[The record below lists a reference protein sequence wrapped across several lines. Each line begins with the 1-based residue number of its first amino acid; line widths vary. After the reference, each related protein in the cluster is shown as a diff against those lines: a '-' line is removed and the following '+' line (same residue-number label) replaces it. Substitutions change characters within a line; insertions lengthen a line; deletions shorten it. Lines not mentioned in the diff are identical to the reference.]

1 MGTWKPG
8 EEVAVREKWDGRVWS
23 ATPAV
28 VVEDGSDE
36 RRFFIPAGTSM
47 KYAVDRNGRELRLY
61 VDRWELAD
69 RSFSRSILS
78 FSWPNVRHA
87 VLALWEAD
95 SRFAGWYVNLETPL
109 GRDGRCYD
117 FVDHFLDVLVPPDG
131 TTWSWKDEDELEEA
145 VRLGI
150 LSAEETVALRRE
162 GERAAHR
169 VLEREPPFD
178 RDWASWRPD
187 PAWRVPTLPEGW
199 DRGDRSL

>member
-1 MGTWKPG
+1 MGTWGPG
-8 EEVAVREKWDGRVWS
+8 DEVAVREIWDGRVWS
-23 ATPAV
+23 AMPAV
-28 VVEDGSDE
+28 VVEDGPDE
-36 RRFFIPAGTSM
+36 RRFFIPAGATM
-47 KYAVDRNGRELRLY
+47 KYAVDRDGRELRLY
-61 VDRWELAD
+61 ADRWELAD
-69 RSFSRSILS
+69 RAFSRSILS

-95 SRFAGWYVNLETPL
+95 WRFAGWYVNLETAL

-117 FVDHFLDVLVPPDG
+117 FVDHCLDVLVPPDG
-131 TTWSWKDEDELEEA
+131 ATWSWKDEDELEEA

-150 LSAEETVALRRE
+150 ISAEETVALRTE

-187 PAWRVPTLPEGW
+187 PAWPVPTLPEGW
-199 DRGDRSL
+199 DRVDRRP